1 MIKVFS
7 KVHPIFLKDAA
18 VIQEDFMVISAAL
31 QAIKN
36 PFYPHREQSDDPMC
50 RYRGLVSCLGENA
63 HPPW

>member
-1 MIKVFS
+1 M
-7 KVHPIFLKDAA
+7 
-18 VIQEDFMVISAAL
+18 IQEDFMVISAAL

-36 PFYPHREQSDDPMC
+36 PFYPRREQSDDPMC